1 MSAQIANLIVSLDE
15 IDDDIACREADI
27 ERDPD
32 DDKAHCDLDDLCCRR
47 ADVVLELEELGHVV
61 E

>member
-15 IDDDIACREADI
+15 IDDDISCREADV

-32 DDKAHCDLDDLCCRR
+32 DDKAHCDLDDLYCRR
-47 ADVVLELEELGHVV
+47 ADVVEQLKELDHVV
-61 E
+61 D

>member
-15 IDDDIACREADI
+15 IDDDIACREADL
-27 ERDPD
+27 EVDPND
-32 DDKAHCDLDDLCCRR
+32 EKAVADLDNLYCRR
-47 ADVVLELEELGHVV
+47 VNVVHDLRDLGHGV